1 MSVISVST
9 GKAEPLYKLI
19 SSAIFFNCLKFL
31 EAKTILKFSLASL
44 KDSDFPIPEEAPV
57 MMAVFFKIL
66 KTDIVILLKYRF
78 LRQIY
83 FEGRALILIL

>member
-9 GKAEPLYKLI
+9 GKAEPLVKLI

-44 KDSDFPIPEEAPV
+44 RDSDFPIPEEAPV
-57 MMAVFFKIL
+57 MMTVFLKIL
-66 KTDIVILLKYRF
+66 
-78 LRQIY
+78 
-83 FEGRALILIL
+83 